1 MNDLPDES
9 RRKAILLNWSY
20 WARDC
25 PPDPA
30 EATVCP
36 MFAAILPKG
45 SIPPYDEDSALL
57 VEEVLRIMHT
67 PYPRE
72 WWILCAYYGQG
83 MTQEEIAERLDIS
96 QPAVNKYRL
105 PIARRIFAEQ
115 WSEMIRRISPFE

>member
-1 MNDLPDES
+1 MNDLPDID
-9 RRKAILLNWSY
+9 RCKAILLNWSY
-20 WARDC
+20 WAKDC

-30 EATVCP
+30 EATMCP

-72 WWILCAYYGQG
+72 WWILCAYYGKG
-83 MTQEEIAERLDIS
+83 MTQDEIADILGIN
-96 QPAVNKYRL
+96 QPSVSKYRL
-105 PIARRIFAEQ
+105 PTARRIFAEQ
-115 WSEMIRRISPFE
+115 WAEMIRRISPFE